1 MNGRVA
7 ILGATGFIGKKITSL
22 FHEHGI
28 EIKGCDK
35 NEGIINGVSVD
46 PIDISEEGALSHWLI
61 NKNITAIIYL
71 SSKIPKSFAE
81 ANWDLFHYN
90 LMMHKQ
96 VMDYWIK
103 NKCHLIFASSC
114 SVYTSHNPLPWRE
127 DNAIFPDNY
136 YSISKLL
143 GEKLF
148 YQEYQKGL
156 PLTILR
162 INAPYGVDMRSRT
175 VINIF
180 LERALEGK
188 ELVLYGSG
196 DRQQDFI
203 YVLDVARAFLQSYL
217 TKKSGIYNISN
228 GKTVTMRE
236 LADLII
242 DLTKSSSKIIY
253 SGEPDSQEGNQV
265 EIDISKARNELGFSP
280 KYSLE
285 EGLKECILQYGKV
298 KLRK

>member
-7 ILGATGFIGKKITSL
+7 VLGATGFFGKKIMSL
-22 FHEHGI
+22 FQDNGI
-28 EIKGCDK
+28 EIIGCDK
-35 NEGIINGVSVD
+35 NEGIINGVPID
-46 PIDISEEGALSHWLI
+46 PIDISKEGELSHWLN
-61 NKNITAIIYL
+61 NKNISAIIYL

-81 ANWDLFHYN
+81 ANWDLFYYN
-90 LMMHKQ
+90 LMMHRQ
-96 VMDYWIK
+96 VMDSWK
-103 NKCHLIFASSC
+103 KHKCHLIFASSC
-114 SVYTSHNPLPWRE
+114 SLYTSVNPLPWRE
-127 DNAIFPDNY
+127 DQAIFPDNY

-148 YQEYQKGL
+148 YQYCHKGL
-156 PLTILR
+156 PLTVLR
-162 INAPYGVDMRSRT
+162 INAPYGVDARSRT

-196 DRQQDFI
+196 NRQQDFV
-203 YVLDVARAFLQSYL
+203 YVMDVARAFWQSYL
-217 TKKSGIYNISN
+217 SKKTGIYNVAS

-236 LADLII
+236 LANSII
-242 DLTKSSSKIIY
+242 DITKSSSKIIY
-253 SGEPDSQEGNQV
+253 SDEPDSQEGNQV
-265 EIDISKARNELGFSP
+265 DIDISKARDELGFSP

-285 EGLKECILQYGKV
+285 EGLKECILQYRKV